1 MALSSDD
8 LMLRVVKGR
17 DLNGSRN
24 PRNPVSKDAQVR
36 TLLKSFNFCFLFQ
49 LSFTSYYV
57 IKRVPRHNWNGTFF
71 SRFFPATFL
80 LVRVSQSS
88 SQSARTPDTHNMAL
102 RTPATALRAPFT
114 PIRCMSSAARPS
126 AVSKNTSSPQPS
138 APRVYTAR
146 KTFLWNLYNQV
157 LTKSSLVLV
166 FDHANI
172 SAAEWSKLRRAVGSI
187 KRPIVP
193 YNPRLPKEEQL
204 ERAEIEPAQLMVVR
218 SGVLVATSKA
228 CSSPITPHITGQRAV
243 LTCSTLSPTYLNKIL
258 TALSRTVKSI
268 KRENSAIQPTLE
280 LVAGLVEGGKVMGQK
295 ELEELGK
302 VPELDTLRAQLV
314 GLLEGQG
321 RSLVG
326 VLNQAA
332 GGSLVRT
339 LQGLENDLKEKE
351 GSA

>member
-1 MALSSDD
+1 MDHVIQEIPCRKTRRFEPCSSR
-8 LMLRVVKGR
+8 LTFVFF
-17 DLNGSRN
+17 
-24 PRNPVSKDAQVR
+24 
-36 TLLKSFNFCFLFQ
+36 LLTPFYWQ
-49 LSFTSYYV
+49 LPT
-57 IKRVPRHNWNGTFF
+57 PNGTESFF
-71 SRFFPATFL
+71 
-80 LVRVSQSS
+80 RVSFLSPFCWS
-88 SQSARTPDTHNMAL
+88 EYLNPHSNSLERSETYNMVL
-102 RTPATALRAPFT
+102 RTPTAALRASLT

-126 AVSKNTSSPQPS
+126 AVVKNSSSRQPS
-138 APRVYTAR
+138 APRVYPAR

-157 LTKSSLVLV
+157 LTKSSLILI

-172 SAAEWSKLRRAVGSI
+172 SAAEWSKLRRAIGSI
-187 KRPIVP
+187 KKPVVP
-193 YNPRLPKEEQL
+193 YDPSLPKEEQL
-204 ERAEIEPAQLMVVR
+204 ERAEIEQAQLMVVR
-218 SGVLVATSKA
+218 SGVLTAASKA
-228 CSSPITPHITGQRAV
+228 CSSPIIPHLSGQRAV
-243 LTCSTLSPTYLNKIL
+243 LTCSTLSPTYLNKIITVL
-258 TALSRTVKSI
+258 FRTVKSI
-268 KRENSAIQPTLE
+268 KRENSTIQPTLN
-280 LVAGLVEGGKVMGQK
+280 LVAGLVEGGKVMNEK

>member
-1 MALSSDD
+1 M
-8 LMLRVVKGR
+8 V
-17 DLNGSRN
+17 
-24 PRNPVSKDAQVR
+24 
-36 TLLKSFNFCFLFQ
+36 
-49 LSFTSYYV
+49 
-57 IKRVPRHNWNGTFF
+57 
-71 SRFFPATFL
+71 
-80 LVRVSQSS
+80 
-88 SQSARTPDTHNMAL
+88 L
-102 RTPATALRAPFT
+102 RTPTAALRASFT

-126 AVSKNTSSPQPS
+126 AVSTNSSSRQPS
-138 APRVYTAR
+138 APRVYAAR

-157 LTKSSLVLV
+157 LTKSPLILI

-172 SAAEWSKLRRAVGSI
+172 SAAEWSKLRRVIGSI
-187 KRPIVP
+187 KKPVVP
-193 YNPRLPKEEQL
+193 YDPSLPREEQM
-204 ERAEIEPAQLMVVR
+204 ERAEIEQAQLMVVR
-218 SGVLVATSKA
+218 SGVLTAASKT
-228 CSSPITPHITGQRAV
+228 CSSPITPHLSGQRAV

-268 KRENSAIQPTLE
+268 KRENSTIQPTLN
-280 LVAGLVEGGKVMGQK
+280 LVAGLVEGGKVMDEK
-295 ELEELGK
+295 ELEKLGK